1 MKILLRIIVI
11 FALGMAGI
19 VGYMVSF
26 EADYIYA
33 PEREL
38 ARNPTAVGLNF
49 RTEHLKTSDSVNL
62 SAWYMP
68 KANAR
73 FTLLHLHG
81 NGGNMSSRLK
91 QYRRWHD
98 MGLAVLAI
106 DYRGYGES
114 EGTPSEAGL
123 YADAQAAWKLL
134 TVTYGIP
141 SQHIIIAG
149 RSLGC
154 AVAAHLATTVKPAG
168 LALEVPFSNLPDMSA
183 AYYPWLPLRWFVHS
197 QFDVETAVRSNHAP
211 LLVISA
217 TADKIIPAG
226 MAERV
231 YESANAAAKSKPS
244 AASNTSESTQKT
256 PPHAI
261 HSILSG
267 GHNDFDTISQ
277 AAYIRL
283 WQRWLDS
290 LKPRQP
296 VNWVFNQQNPHS

>member
-1 MKILLRIIVI
+1 MKILLRIIAI
-11 FALGMAGI
+11 FALGMGGI
-19 VGYMVSF
+19 IGYMVSF
-26 EADYIYA
+26 ENNYIYA
-33 PEREL
+33 PER
-38 ARNPTAVGLNF
+38 AIAHTPAAVGLNF
-49 RTEHLKTSDSVNL
+49 RSEHLKTSDGVNL

-73 FTLLHLHG
+73 FTLLHLYG

-106 DYRGYGES
+106 DYRGYGKS
-114 EGTPSEAGL
+114 EGTPGEAGL

-134 TVTYGIP
+134 TVKYGLP

-154 AVAAHLATTVKPAG
+154 AVAAQLASRVNPAG
-168 LALEVPFSNLPDMSA
+168 LALEVPFTNLPDMSA
-183 AYYPWLPLRWFVHS
+183 AFYPWLPLRWFVHS
-197 QFDVETAVRSNHAP
+197 QFDVEKAVRNNHAP
-211 LLVISA
+211 LLIISA

-231 YESANAAAKSKPS
+231 YEAAKT
-244 AASNTSESTQKT
+244 ASNTGKPAQQTR
-256 PPHAI
+256 PPVI
-261 HSILSG
+261 YSMLSG
-267 GHNDFDTISQ
+267 GHNDFDSISR
-277 AAYIRL
+277 AAYTRL

-296 VNWVFNQQNPHS
+296 LNWVFNQQNPPA